1 MFHVKRLRRAA
12 TTGGVTFG
20 PETPT
25 YGVIAFHVKR
35 GVGSAGF
42 GDSGIRGFGD
52 SGIQELGNSRI
63 GIRQSVES
71 GECL

>member
-42 GDSGIRGFGD
+42 GEFGD